1 MGLFILFIL
10 IQEKKRAIGSIEMR
24 FCFQVY
30 TLSDLPVSELMGMIL
45 TKQLEVTSSNQ
56 QRIQ

>member
-1 MGLFILFIL
+1 
-10 IQEKKRAIGSIEMR
+10 MR
-24 FCFQVY
+24 FCFQGY

-45 TKQLEVTSSNQ
+45 TKQLEATSSNQ